1 MLVGTG
7 IELIYIDEN
16 YNAVEITNGTGKIIG
31 VENVSH
37 FVKKHTTG
45 IVCFTKGEEGKFVD
59 YDPSMGEAI
68 LEVFGS
74 HE

>member
-7 IELIYIDEN
+7 IDLIYIDEN
-16 YNAVEITNGTGKIIG
+16 YNTVEIK
-31 VENVSH
+31 NVSH

-59 YDPSMGEAI
+59 YDPSMGSEI